1 MVAGTILSKNGYPL
15 GYPARLPLIARLDNE
30 RQQKACGISLSAL
43 PTSLRPQTAMQ
54 NEAGDDVE
62 MYMPRKCSMT
72 NKIITSKDHAAVQIN
87 VGHVDEDG

>member
-1 MVAGTILSKNGYPL
+1 
-15 GYPARLPLIARLDNE
+15 
-30 RQQKACGISLSAL
+30 
-43 PTSLRPQTAMQ
+43 MQ

>member
-1 MVAGTILSKNGYPL
+1 MDILSDTRL
-15 GYPARLPLIARLDNE
+15 GFRSSLVLTTRDN
-30 RQQKACGISLSAL
+30 RKPVAYLSQPL